1 MKHIHYRSKSWERRR
16 EDEQR
21 ERKDEM
27 NMTQVTGYIA
37 DVFEASLLM
46 LVGRILHGSEFNQK
60 TFMKIRISLW
70 LALISS
76 FHVLVRYLDGK
87 DCWRQTMNWAR
98 NRLFSL
104 LLPAITDKAGS
115 RSEDFSSYISAAF
128 KGLASLAKSALFSAV
143 WNTNFFKTCRD
154 GAQAVSA
161 LLFRLSKYLMNSY
174 ICTLICT
181 TYHTSCRFSY

>member
-1 MKHIHYRSKSWERRR
+1 
-16 EDEQR
+16 
-21 ERKDEM
+21 
-27 NMTQVTGYIA
+27 
-37 DVFEASLLM
+37 
-46 LVGRILHGSEFNQK
+46 
-60 TFMKIRISLW
+60 MKIRISIW

-128 KGLASLAKSALFSAV
+128 KGLASLAKSALFSAA

-161 LLFRLSKYLMNSY
+161 LLFRLSKYLINSY
-174 ICTLICT
+174 IRTLICIIC
-181 TYHTSCRFSY
+181 TSSRFPLIIFCGKVVHLILILVSKMDLIKIFHKLINICLISRSLSSKF